1 MVPSQQDIWKDIPF
15 FKLYPLISLKDIKII
30 PDLFKLGI
38 KWIQI
43 REKEES
49 FEKYLKE
56 LKNYIELAEEFDGKI
71 IINDYLDLAKDL
83 KAQGIHLGQE
93 DLKPSQARKVL
104 GDKIIIGL
112 SCYKREEI
120 ESALGNTFIDYIAI
134 GPIFKTP
141 LKDKKPLGIEI
152 LKDYVKKNKIIVAIG
167 GINGENIFG
176 VLSTGVDKVAFI
188 RFVKDILNR

>member
-1 MVPSQQDIWKDIPF
+1 MVPSPQDIWKDIPF
-15 FKLYPLISLKDIKII
+15 FKLYPLLGLKDIKII

-49 FEKYLKE
+49 FEKYFKE
-56 LKNYIELAEEFDGKI
+56 LKSYIELAEKIDGKI
-71 IINDYLDLAKDL
+71 IINDYIEQAKDL

-93 DLKPSQARKVL
+93 DLKPEEARKIL
-104 GDKIIIGL
+104 GKNAIIGL
-112 SCYKREEI
+112 SCYTREEI
-120 ESALGNTFIDYIAI
+120 ENALENPFIDYIAI
-134 GPIFKTP
+134 GPVFKTP

-152 LKDYVKKNKIIVAIG
+152 LNDYVKKNKIVVAIG
-167 GINGENIFG
+167 GINRENISD

-188 RFVKDILNR
+188 RFLKDLLK